1 MRRIPWQLPAAIVL
15 LVLFAALATFQY
27 RWLGEVSEAERER
40 MRATL
45 RTRASDFSREFD
57 AELTRVFIAFQ
68 MDRDRLDADAAAALG
83 DAYAKWR
90 AATATPSLVRAVY
103 VVEGMTLETSTL
115 RRFDRDRQTLEP
127 VEWPPEFAE
136 LRRQPPQPLPQM
148 AGLPPPLLMSDAL
161 EAGIPALIIPAPHL
175 TTLKSGD
182 QFMVRPTPGA
192 PGRVLIVS
200 LDSGSLKTQLL
211 EPLVAK
217 HFGEGPASD
226 YVVTIVR
233 RDDPSTVVFSSAG
246 QPVERA
252 AADVTTGVFD
262 LRIDEV
268 SRLSGGRG
276 LPHGPGVNDR
286 FAITI
291 VRRANAASGERVLM
305 TGGAEQGAWELRARH
320 RSGSLEAI
328 VARSRRRNMAI
339 SLGVLGLLAASIVL
353 ALAAALRQQR
363 LARQQ
368 MEFVAAVSHELRTP
382 LAVICSAGENLAD
395 GVVADGDQVKRYGSL
410 IQTEGRRLG
419 DMVERVMEFAGI
431 SSGTAVRARGA
442 VDIGKVIAEATD
454 ALRADARDRGVTL
467 EVHSNGTLPAVS
479 GDVDALRSAVQNIV
493 GNALKYSPGGATVD
507 VSTHV
512 DRSGPA
518 RVQIRVADS
527 GLGIDAADLPH
538 IFKPFYRGRRAV
550 DAQVRGTGV
559 GLSVVRHVV
568 DAHGG
573 TIAVDSRPGEG
584 TVVVVELPASTD
596 AVQAEPP
603 ITPAS

>member
-1 MRRIPWQLPAAIVL
+1 VVCVRRIPWQLPAAIVL

-83 DAYAKWR
+83 GAYANWR
-90 AATATPSLVRAVY
+90 AATATPSLVRGVY
-103 VVEGMTLETSTL
+103 VVEGMTPATSTL

-127 VEWPPEFAE
+127 VEWPPEFAG

-161 EAGIPALIIPAPHL
+161 EADIPALIIPAPHL

-192 PGRVLIVS
+192 PGRVLIVW
-200 LDSGSLKTQLL
+200 LDSGSLTTQLL

-268 SRLSGGRG
+268 SRLSAGRG
-276 LPHGPGVNDR
+276 LSHGPGVNDR

-291 VRRANAASGERVLM
+291 VRRANAASGER
-305 TGGAEQGAWELRARH
+305 TADDRRRRAGRLGTA
-320 RSGSLEAI
+320 RAAPQR
-328 VARSRRRNMAI
+328 VARGDCRAVAAAQHGDQPRRAGTARREPRACARGCAAAAAARASADGIRGGGLARAADAARSHLLSRR
-339 SLGVLGLLAASIVL
+339 
-353 ALAAALRQQR
+353 
-363 LARQQ
+363 
-368 MEFVAAVSHELRTP
+368 EP
-382 LAVICSAGENLAD
+382 
-395 GVVADGDQVKRYGSL
+395 
-410 IQTEGRRLG
+410 GRR
-419 DMVERVMEFAGI
+419 
-431 SSGTAVRARGA
+431 
-442 VDIGKVIAEATD
+442 
-454 ALRADARDRGVTL
+454 
-467 EVHSNGTLPAVS
+467 
-479 GDVDALRSAVQNIV
+479 
-493 GNALKYSPGGATVD
+493 
-507 VSTHV
+507 
-512 DRSGPA
+512 
-518 RVQIRVADS
+518 
-527 GLGIDAADLPH
+527 
-538 IFKPFYRGRRAV
+538 RGRRRRSGEAV
-550 DAQVRGTGV
+550 RIADPDRGPAAGRHGRAGHGVR
-559 GLSVVRHVV
+559 RHQLG
-568 DAHGG
+568 DCG
-573 TIAVDSRPGEG
+573 SR
-584 TVVVVELPASTD
+584 ARRR
-596 AVQAEPP
+596 
-603 ITPAS
+603 

>member
-1 MRRIPWQLPAAIVL
+1 VRRIPWQLPAAIVL
-15 LVLFAALATFQY
+15 LVLFAALATLQY

-45 RTRASDFSREFD
+45 RTRTSDFSREFD

-68 MDRDRLDADAAAALG
+68 IDRDRLDADAAAALG

-90 AATATPSLVRAVY
+90 AAAATPSLVRGVY
-103 VVEGMTLETSTL
+103 VVEGMTLATSTL

-136 LRRQPPQPLPQM
+136 LRRQPPQALPQM
-148 AGLPPPLLMSDAL
+148 PGLPPPLLMSDAL

-182 QFMVRPTPGA
+182 QFMMRPTPGA
-192 PGRVLIVS
+192 PGRVLIVW
-200 LDSGSLKTQLL
+200 LDSGSLTTQLL

-276 LPHGPGVNDR
+276 LAHGPGANDR

-291 VRRANAASGERVLM
+291 VRRANATSGERVLM

-339 SLGVLGLLAASIVL
+339 SLGVLGLLAASLVL

-442 VDIGKVIAEATD
+442 VDIAKVIAEATD

-467 EVHSNGTLPAVS
+467 DVHSNGTLPVVS

-493 GNALKYSPGGATVD
+493 GNALKYSPAGASVD
-507 VSTHV
+507 VSTHFE
-512 DRSGPA
+512 RSDPA
-518 RVQIRVADS
+518 RVQIRVADR
-527 GLGIDAADLPH
+527 GLGIDASDLPH

-573 TIAVDSRPGEG
+573 TIAVDSRVGEG
-584 TVVVVELPASTD
+584 TTVVVELPAGTG
-596 AVQAEPP
+596 AVQAEPS
-603 ITPAS
+603 ITPAG